1 MPLAPVR
8 VAAGLLTALAALTVA
23 VLAVDP
29 LPGET
34 DLLRAARVDPDA
46 TGRWQAL
53 SDATDLLPVALL
65 AGGASLLLFAAGR
78 RAAAL
83 LVVAA
88 PLGAALANGLVKAL
102 VRRDRPELMLSTDAS
117 VFAFPSGHAAH
128 STAVVAAMA
137 VVLLSVLGRRG
148 AAVTVVLAAAAA
160 ALGLVAAT
168 QLALARH
175 YPSDLLAGAL
185 LGAAWVALLVAAGDR
200 LRRRAQPRDGQ
211 A

>member
-117 VFAFPSGHAAH
+117 AFAFPSGHAAH
-128 STAVVAAMA
+128 SSAVVAAMA

-148 AAVTVVLAAAAA
+148 TAATVVVAAATV
-160 ALGLVAAT
+160 GLVAST

-200 LRRRAQPRDGQ
+200 LRRRAQSRDDL